1 MVSEEAPSVE
11 YSNSSNVFCDGC
23 GAELFNLGDYY
34 WCEECGNCGICYKS
48 VFGKLPE
55 GLTEIEVIDM
65 LPEDAY
71 GYC

>member
-1 MVSEEAPSVE
+1 ME
-11 YSNSSNVFCDGC
+11 YSNLSNIFCDSC

-48 VFGKLPE
+48 VFGKLPD
-55 GLTEIEVIDM
+55 GLDMTNNDLEIKVFNM